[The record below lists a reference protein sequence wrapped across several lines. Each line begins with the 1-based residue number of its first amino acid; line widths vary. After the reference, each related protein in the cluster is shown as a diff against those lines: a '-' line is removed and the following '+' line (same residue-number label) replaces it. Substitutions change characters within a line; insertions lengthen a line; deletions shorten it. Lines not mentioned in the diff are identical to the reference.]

1 MEMLENILD
10 GAANVGSAISTP
22 IMLGTWLGACAMGAY
37 EGYLTSKTGN
47 VQGVPAASLAVGSYV
62 SGIISSGCSEYE
74 FTRNFEPE
82 FALNAIGCFSLPA
95 ICYLGGLVAGKFM

>member
-10 GAANVGSAISTP
+10 GAAKVGTALSTP

-47 VQGVPAASLAVGSYV
+47 IQGLPAASLAVGSFV
-62 SGIISSGCSEYE
+62 SGIISSGCKEYE
-74 FTRNFEPE
+74 FTGNFEPE
-82 FALNAIGCFSLPA
+82 FAFNAIGCFSLPSVF
-95 ICYLGGLVAGKFM
+95 YLGGLVAGKVM